1 MSQNSYDMEFENI
14 VHSELR
20 DVWINSMEILEE
32 PTPPPQPM
40 PFVRIDLGNT
50 FIIGVLMDDIDMGD
64 INGKWIF

>member
-32 PTPPPQPM
+32 PIPPSEPV

-50 FIIGVLMDDIDMGD
+50 IIIGVLMDDIDMGD